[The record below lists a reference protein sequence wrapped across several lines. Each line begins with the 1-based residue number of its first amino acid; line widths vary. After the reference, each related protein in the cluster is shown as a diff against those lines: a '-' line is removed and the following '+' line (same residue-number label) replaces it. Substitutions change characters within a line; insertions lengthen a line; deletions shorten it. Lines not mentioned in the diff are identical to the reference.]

1 MEDMPN
7 LITDRNLEAS
17 TIISLRKEPACFAY
31 LCTQAISPPLP
42 IDAINLD
49 LASVDYYAGRASL
62 WATLEI
68 RSAALN
74 DHAAAMLGFD
84 ESFLRPFTR
93 SLIEAAT
100 TRGAYRM
107 TIRSEVDGQPRHRVV
122 EYVTGPGTKLQEIL
136 ITPHDNVL
144 LIGMTTE
151 GGLEE
156 TLFQLPRSDNF
167 LRSFAR
173 IAHKA
178 DGVLRDTIA
187 ETERLARRRA
197 AASMASAA

>member
-1 MEDMPN
+1 MDDMPN
-7 LITDRNLEAS
+7 LITDRNLEAA
-17 TIISLRKEPACFAY
+17 TVISLRKEPACFAY
-31 LCTQAISPPLP
+31 LCTQAVSPPMP

-68 RSAALN
+68 RSGILN
-74 DHAAAMLGFD
+74 DQATAVLGFD

-107 TIRSEVDGQPRHRVV
+107 TIRSEVDGQPRYRVV
-122 EYVTGPGTKLQEIL
+122 EYVTGPGTRLQELL

-144 LIGMTTE
+144 LIGMACE
-151 GGLEE
+151 NGPEE
-156 TLFQLPRSDNF
+156 TLFQLPRSDSF
-167 LRSFAR
+167 LRAFAR

-178 DGVLRDTIA
+178 DGVLRDTIV

-197 AASMASAA
+197 LTNPAAE